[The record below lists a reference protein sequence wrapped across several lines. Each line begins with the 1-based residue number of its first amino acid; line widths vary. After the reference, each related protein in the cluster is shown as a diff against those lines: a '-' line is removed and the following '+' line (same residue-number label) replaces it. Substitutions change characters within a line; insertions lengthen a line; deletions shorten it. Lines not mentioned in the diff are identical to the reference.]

1 MFEVDQVDDGV
12 DQGKQGED
20 HATPLVVAHVKVQ
33 GDKLVDT
40 KPPER
45 SKKVTLYNLTKE
57 WTLTKL

>member
-12 DQGKQGED
+12 DQGEQGED
-20 HATPLVVAHVKVQ
+20 HATTLVVAHVLVQ

-45 SKKVTLYNLTKE
+45 SKKVTLYNL
-57 WTLTKL
+57 

>member
-12 DQGKQGED
+12 NQREQGED
-20 HATPLVVAHVKVQ
+20 HATPLVVAYVLVQ

-45 SKKVTLYNLTKE
+45 SRRLHLLYNLTNFSQCIV
-57 WTLTKL
+57 